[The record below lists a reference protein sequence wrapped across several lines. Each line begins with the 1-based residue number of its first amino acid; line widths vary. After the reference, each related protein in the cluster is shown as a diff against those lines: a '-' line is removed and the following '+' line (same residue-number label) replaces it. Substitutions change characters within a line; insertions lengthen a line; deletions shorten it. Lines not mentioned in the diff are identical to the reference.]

1 MSSSMYCKRGMRGSI
16 NPRFLFLLGLFSS
29 LTVIQ
34 LGGISL
40 FLIFAYMLFL
50 YGLVRKNLSICIN
63 TKFLPFLVSIV
74 FSFLLSL
81 FSNLP
86 SGYLI
91 NNIKGLLNYLIIF
104 VLAFSIVE
112 SDNKETCL
120 YELLSGLCCSCRV
133 QSVWI
138 IGQTILW
145 NLLKIDVNKLIFS
158 DILGLVE
165 KASQYKG
172 TGYVPTG
179 LCWNAGGIAPIL
191 FLGFFLEKRLILKI
205 TIAVSAFLTQSATLT
220 IGMSLCIVFMI
231 VYNVSKMNVLVKC
244 KKNISSIFA
253 GLVLILIFLFVSYRS
268 FGVIRQQFD
277 RLWEV
282 FSYRI
287 DGLLN
292 SSSAMDSS
300 TSAHLGYF
308 TNLPY
313 ALGHGSF
320 ANAFFGFGINC
331 SGFPYSA
338 VTGQYS
344 DQVWIVECDF
354 VNILLNFG
362 IIGFLF
368 FYVWLM
374 GGVLNLREKGAIFY
388 AFLVIAFM
396 GITYNLQYI
405 WLIFIELILFS
416 KKVTSSEFSLH

>member
-1 MSSSMYCKRGMRGSI
+1 MSSSMYCKRGMCGSI

-40 FLIFAYMLFL
+40 FLVFAYMLFF
-50 YGLVRKNLSICIN
+50 YGLVKKNLSICIN

-104 VLAFSIVE
+104 VLASSIVE

-120 YELLSGLCCSCRV
+120 YELLSGLCWSCRV

-138 IGQTILW
+138 VGQTILW
-145 NLLKIDVNKLIFS
+145 NLLKIDVNKLIFT

-205 TIAVSAFLTQSATLT
+205 IIAVSAFLTQSATLT

-231 VYNVSKMNVLVKC
+231 VHNVRKMNVLVKC

-253 GLVLILIFLFVSYRS
+253 GLALILIFLFVSYHS

-277 RLWEV
+277 RLWDV

-287 DGLLN
+287 
-292 SSSAMDSS
+292 
-300 TSAHLGYF
+300 
-308 TNLPY
+308 
-313 ALGHGSF
+313 
-320 ANAFFGFGINC
+320 
-331 SGFPYSA
+331 
-338 VTGQYS
+338 
-344 DQVWIVECDF
+344 E
-354 VNILLNFG
+354 
-362 IIGFLF
+362 GFL
-368 FYVWLM
+368 Y
-374 GGVLNLREKGAIFY
+374 
-388 AFLVIAFM
+388 
-396 GITYNLQYI
+396 
-405 WLIFIELILFS
+405 S
-416 KKVTSSEFSLH
+416 C

>member
-1 MSSSMYCKRGMRGSI
+1 M
-16 NPRFLFLLGLFSS
+16 
-29 LTVIQ
+29 
-34 LGGISL
+34 
-40 FLIFAYMLFL
+40 
-50 YGLVRKNLSICIN
+50 
-63 TKFLPFLVSIV
+63 
-74 FSFLLSL
+74 
-81 FSNLP
+81 
-86 SGYLI
+86 
-91 NNIKGLLNYLIIF
+91 
-104 VLAFSIVE
+104 
-112 SDNKETCL
+112 
-120 YELLSGLCCSCRV
+120 

-138 IGQTILW
+138 VGQTILW
-145 NLLKIDVNKLIFS
+145 NLLKIDVNKLIFT

-205 TIAVSAFLTQSATLT
+205 IIAVSAFLTQSATLT

-231 VYNVSKMNVLVKC
+231 VHNVRKMNVLVKC

-253 GLVLILIFLFVSYRS
+253 GLALILIFLFVSYHS

-277 RLWEV
+277 RLLGS

-308 TNLPY
+308 TNLSN

-320 ANAFFGFGINC
+320 ANAPFGFGINC

-374 GGVLNLREKGAIFY
+374 DGVLNLRKKGTIFY

-416 KKVTSSEFSLH
+416 KR

>member
-1 MSSSMYCKRGMRGSI
+1 M
-16 NPRFLFLLGLFSS
+16 LGLFSS

-40 FLIFAYMLFL
+40 FLVFAYVLFL

-63 TKFLPFLVSIV
+63 TKFLPFLISIV

-104 VLAFSIVE
+104 VLASSIVE

-120 YELLSGLCCSCRV
+120 YELLNGLCCSCRV

-138 IGQTILW
+138 ISQTILW

-205 TIAVSAFLTQSATLT
+205 IIAVSAF
-220 IGMSLCIVFMI
+220 
-231 VYNVSKMNVLVKC
+231 
-244 KKNISSIFA
+244 
-253 GLVLILIFLFVSYRS
+253 
-268 FGVIRQQFD
+268 
-277 RLWEV
+277 
-282 FSYRI
+282 
-287 DGLLN
+287 
-292 SSSAMDSS
+292 
-300 TSAHLGYF
+300 
-308 TNLPY
+308 
-313 ALGHGSF
+313 
-320 ANAFFGFGINC
+320 
-331 SGFPYSA
+331 
-338 VTGQYS
+338 
-344 DQVWIVECDF
+344 
-354 VNILLNFG
+354 
-362 IIGFLF
+362 
-368 FYVWLM
+368 
-374 GGVLNLREKGAIFY
+374 
-388 AFLVIAFM
+388 
-396 GITYNLQYI
+396 
-405 WLIFIELILFS
+405 
-416 KKVTSSEFSLH
+416 

>member
-1 MSSSMYCKRGMRGSI
+1 MSSSMYCKRGMCGSI
-16 NPRFLFLLGLFSS
+16 SPRFLFLLGLFSS

-40 FLIFAYMLFL
+40 FLVFAYVLFL
-50 YGLVRKNLSICIN
+50 YELVRKNLSICIN
-63 TKFLPFLVSIV
+63 TKFLPFLISIV

-81 FSNLP
+81 FLNLP

-133 QSVWI
+133 QSIWI

-205 TIAVSAFLTQSATLT
+205 IIAVSAFLTQSATLT

-244 KKNISSIFA
+244 KKNISSIFV

-308 TNLPY
+308 TNLSY

-320 ANAFFGFGINC
+320 ANALFGFGINC

-374 GGVLNLREKGAIFY
+374 DGVLNLRKKGTIFY